1 MQGLAYSAPTRF
13 RNVPTV
19 FSPQY
24 VAARSAVMLRGQE
37 PAGMIAGW
45 VMASRLVTDAQ
56 RSTNARERPTGW
68 LWANM
73 RGLALGSW
81 AWLIYHQNTTRT

>member
-1 MQGLAYSAPTRF
+1 
-13 RNVPTV
+13 
-19 FSPQY
+19 
-24 VAARSAVMLRGQE
+24 
-37 PAGMIAGW
+37 MIAGR

-68 LWANM
+68 HWANM
-73 RGLALGSW
+73 RHGLALGSW

>member
-1 MQGLAYSAPTRF
+1 
-13 RNVPTV
+13 
-19 FSPQY
+19 
-24 VAARSAVMLRGQE
+24 
-37 PAGMIAGW
+37 MIAGW

-73 RGLALGSW
+73 RRLG
-81 AWLIYHQNTTRT
+81 AWLVGVADLPPKHHPDMSRTLPGHSVQSRTRLSIFTRTFSDVGMETSEMSG

>member
-1 MQGLAYSAPTRF
+1 
-13 RNVPTV
+13 
-19 FSPQY
+19 
-24 VAARSAVMLRGQE
+24 
-37 PAGMIAGW
+37 MIAGW

-68 LWANM
+68 HWANM
-73 RGLALGSW
+73 RHGLALGSL